1 MTRKRLIL
9 AAALV
14 AFTCLLLGV
23 LVALPPRSGVTKANY
38 DRIGIGMSYWDEIES
53 ILGKP
58 GDSTTGPYAFDVQR
72 HIESAPNIKIDH
84 HVSPFHAVPGRRVW
98 IGDEG
103 IIIIYF
109 DSKDKVVYKSFCD
122 VEPVSPSFYQRLRR
136 MTGI

>member
-9 AAALV
+9 VAALV

-38 DRIGIGMSYWDEIES
+38 DRTRMGMSYWEEIES
-53 ILGKP
+53 ILGEP
-58 GDSTTGPYAFDVQR
+58 GDSTTGPYAFGVPR
-72 HIESAPNIKIDH
+72 NIESAPNIKIGH
-84 HVSPFHAVPGRRVW
+84 FSRPFHAVPGRRAW

-109 DSKDKVVYKSFCD
+109 DSKDKVVYKSFWD
-122 VEPVSPSFYQRLRR
+122 VEPVNPSFYQRLRR